1 MVEIKIKNTFGL
13 DKSYIDEPLK
23 IENTTVGK
31 IKDVTKKEI
40 TIVLK
45 GIIFFKGYEA
55 ETKVVYFELKKELR
69 VIPTRNINITTFK
82 VV

>member
-1 MVEIKIKNTFGL
+1 MIEIKIKNTFGL
-13 DKSYIDEPLK
+13 DKSYIGEPLK

-31 IKDVTKKEI
+31 IKDVTEKEI

-45 GIIFFKGYEA
+45 GIIFFDGCEA
-55 ETKVVYFELKKELR
+55 EHKVVCFELKKELR
-69 VIPTRNINITTFK
+69 VIPTKNISITTFK

>member
-31 IKDVTKKEI
+31 IKDVTQKEI

-45 GIIFFKGYEA
+45 GIIFFKGCEA
-55 ETKVVYFELKKELR
+55 EKKVVCFELKKELR

>member
-1 MVEIKIKNTFGL
+1 MIEIKIKNTFGL
-13 DKSYIDEPLK
+13 DKSYIDEPIK

-31 IKDVTKKEI
+31 IKDVTEKEI

-45 GIIFFKGYEA
+45 GIIFFDGC
-55 ETKVVYFELKKELR
+55 ETEKEVVCFELKKELR
-69 VIPTRNINITTFK
+69 VIPTRNISITTFK